1 MGGSCRKTPQKALE
15 ERLARR
21 IDGIVKRIQNALPE
35 DLRKLAEGVPVYCE
49 WKMARHWVEE
59 GLAPDSLGVFSGPSL
74 ADSTEFPSLESPSIT
89 FFLAELWDYSEEDL
103 GIFDEEARI
112 TYLHEFGHYLGL
124 EEGDMEERGL
134 L

>member
-21 IDGIVKRIQNALPE
+21 IDAIVKRIQNALPE

-49 WKMARHWVEE
+49 WKMAPHWVEE

-74 ADSTEFPSLESPSIT
+74 ADSTELPSLESPAIT